1 MQFEIIDID
10 KKGGGVSH
18 EGIIFRFAYPGDTI
32 EGYIVS
38 KRKKLG
44 RIEKVVKESPL
55 RHKAP
60 CKYAGECGGC
70 AWQQMRYDE
79 QLKIKEAKIKGL
91 FGFCEP
97 IIPAPQEFFYRNR
110 MDFAFGPDFLIGL
123 KDDKNK
129 TLDIEKCW
137 LLSEESNEIV
147 NRLRKFV
154 KSRDLKSYPEGI
166 MRHVVIREGK
176 NIKNTVINI
185 LTSDKGEFPLEELW
199 EELKDIIQGITWSHN
214 LSPADR
220 SYGEIQKSI
229 GQDYLLESLN
239 GIKFKIPV
247 QSFFQTNTRQA
258 EKLIQIIIEFANLKG
273 DEKVFDLYSGTGS
286 IGLSLADKAKEVAG
300 IEENEAAAKL
310 SLENAKLNDIE
321 NFSAIA
327 GRIEDIIKSLDLKSD
342 KIILDPPRPGI
353 HKKVLQKI
361 VEAKPKEIVYVS
373 CNPYTQRE
381 DINLLSEGGYH
392 IEKTQPIDMF
402 PHTPHIENVVLLRNS
417 AP

>member
-10 KKGGGVSH
+10 KKGRGVSR
-18 EGIIFRFAYPGDTI
+18 EGISFRFAYPEDII
-32 EGYIVS
+32 EGYIIS
-38 KRKKLG
+38 KRNKLG
-44 RIEKVVKESPL
+44 RFEKVIKDSPL
-55 RHKAP
+55 RKNAP
-60 CKYAGECGGC
+60 CKYAGQCGGC
-70 AWQQMRYDE
+70 PWQQLKYE
-79 QLKIKEAKIKGL
+79 NQLKIKEEKIKGL

-199 EELKDIIQGITWSHN
+199 EELKDVVQGITWSHN